1 MTSCETVT
9 SFVRELRYGQVVAKV
24 GSHRL
29 YASELASYIPDSAS
43 PEDSTRLALQYI
55 NTWASDQLFTDV
67 AERELSKSEKN
78 VDSELEDYRHSLLKY
93 RYEQK
98 YVNQRLDTAVTKAQ
112 IEKYYDDHAENFK
125 LSLPIAKA
133 VYMNIS
139 ADSPNLEIIKKKM
152 RSDKPEARIEADSIA
167 FSSAF
172 RYTDFGDRWVDLVKL
187 SREVGTDYGTLLS
200 QVRDGYA
207 ELPDGN
213 DSAQSPVQL
222 HHLARENL
230 PGGCPRNDSLKVSYV
245 TNQPLNFLQSLRIV
259 HEMLYLQKRLVA
271 PHTSYVNVRVELCS
285 VLVYHL
291 TCHPVYYS

>member
-1 MTSCETVT
+1 MTSRINNRPTALCIAVIVLLAMTSCETVT

-67 AERELSKSEKN
+67 AERELSKPEKN

-213 DSAQSPVQL
+213 GNLNIVYFFSLMRAGQTGPVEYFEEQIRDIIL
-222 HHLARENL
+222 STRKQALLSRLERDLIENARNQENF
-230 PGGCPRNDSLKVSYV
+230 VIY
-245 TNQPLNFLQSLRIV
+245 
-259 HEMLYLQKRLVA
+259 
-271 PHTSYVNVRVELCS
+271 
-285 VLVYHL
+285 
-291 TCHPVYYS
+291 

>member
-1 MTSCETVT
+1 MTSRINNRPTALCIAVIVLLAMTSCETVT

-139 ADSPNLEIIKKKM
+139 ADSPNLEIIKKTM

-200 QVRDGYA
+200 QVRDGHA

-213 DSAQSPVQL
+213 GNLNIVYFFSLMRAGQTGPVEYFEEQIRDIIL
-222 HHLARENL
+222 STRKQALLARLERDLIENA
-230 PGGCPRNDSLKVSYV
+230 RN
-245 TNQPLNFLQSLRIV
+245 QENFVI
-259 HEMLYLQKRLVA
+259 Y
-271 PHTSYVNVRVELCS
+271 
-285 VLVYHL
+285 
-291 TCHPVYYS
+291 

>member
-1 MTSCETVT
+1 MTSRINNRPTALCIAVIVLLAMTSCETVT
-9 SFVRELRYGQVVAKV
+9 SFVRELRYGQVVAEV

-213 DSAQSPVQL
+213 GNLNIVYFFSLMRAGQTGPVEYFEEQIRDIIL
-222 HHLARENL
+222 STRKQALLSRLERDLIENARNQENF
-230 PGGCPRNDSLKVSYV
+230 VIY
-245 TNQPLNFLQSLRIV
+245 
-259 HEMLYLQKRLVA
+259 
-271 PHTSYVNVRVELCS
+271 
-285 VLVYHL
+285 
-291 TCHPVYYS
+291 

>member
-1 MTSCETVT
+1 MTSRINNRPTALCIAVIVLLAMTSCETVT

-98 YVNQRLDTAVTKAQ
+98 YVNQRLDTAVTKGQ

-213 DSAQSPVQL
+213 GNLNIVYFFSLMRAGQTGPVEYFEEQIRDIIL
-222 HHLARENL
+222 STRKQALLSRLERDLIENARNQENF
-230 PGGCPRNDSLKVSYV
+230 VIY
-245 TNQPLNFLQSLRIV
+245 
-259 HEMLYLQKRLVA
+259 
-271 PHTSYVNVRVELCS
+271 
-285 VLVYHL
+285 
-291 TCHPVYYS
+291 

>member
-1 MTSCETVT
+1 MTSRINNRPTALCIAVIVLLAMTSCETVT

-213 DSAQSPVQL
+213 GNLNIVYFFSLMRAGQTGPVEYFEEQIRDIIL
-222 HHLARENL
+222 STRKQALLSRLERDLIENAR
-230 PGGCPRNDSLKVSYV
+230 
-245 TNQPLNFLQSLRIV
+245 NQKNFVI
-259 HEMLYLQKRLVA
+259 Y
-271 PHTSYVNVRVELCS
+271 
-285 VLVYHL
+285 
-291 TCHPVYYS
+291 

>member
-1 MTSCETVT
+1 MTSRINNRPTALCIAVIVLLAMTSCETVT

-213 DSAQSPVQL
+213 GNLNIVYFFALMRAGQTGPVEYFEEQIRDIIL
-222 HHLARENL
+222 STRKQALLSRLERDLIENARNQENF
-230 PGGCPRNDSLKVSYV
+230 VIY
-245 TNQPLNFLQSLRIV
+245 
-259 HEMLYLQKRLVA
+259 
-271 PHTSYVNVRVELCS
+271 
-285 VLVYHL
+285 
-291 TCHPVYYS
+291 

>member
-1 MTSCETVT
+1 MIVLLAMTSCETVT

-213 DSAQSPVQL
+213 GNLNIVYFFSLMRAGQTGPVEYFEEQIRDIIL
-222 HHLARENL
+222 STRKQALLSRLERDLIENARNQENF
-230 PGGCPRNDSLKVSYV
+230 VIY
-245 TNQPLNFLQSLRIV
+245 
-259 HEMLYLQKRLVA
+259 
-271 PHTSYVNVRVELCS
+271 
-285 VLVYHL
+285 
-291 TCHPVYYS
+291 

>member
-1 MTSCETVT
+1 MTSRINNRPTALCIAVIVLLAMTSCETVT

-43 PEDSTRLALQYI
+43 PEDSTRLVLQYI

-213 DSAQSPVQL
+213 GNLNIVYFFSLMRAGQTGPVEYFEEQIRDIIL
-222 HHLARENL
+222 STRKQALLSRLERDLIENARNQENF
-230 PGGCPRNDSLKVSYV
+230 VIY
-245 TNQPLNFLQSLRIV
+245 
-259 HEMLYLQKRLVA
+259 
-271 PHTSYVNVRVELCS
+271 
-285 VLVYHL
+285 
-291 TCHPVYYS
+291 

>member
-1 MTSCETVT
+1 MTSRINNRPTALCIAVIVLLAMTSCETVT

-213 DSAQSPVQL
+213 GNLNIVYFFSLMRAGQTGPVEYFEEQIRDIIL
-222 HHLARENL
+222 STRKQALLSRLERDLIENARNQENF
-230 PGGCPRNDSLKVSYV
+230 VIY
-245 TNQPLNFLQSLRIV
+245 
-259 HEMLYLQKRLVA
+259 
-271 PHTSYVNVRVELCS
+271 
-285 VLVYHL
+285 
-291 TCHPVYYS
+291 

>member
-1 MTSCETVT
+1 MTSRINNRPTALCIAVIVLLAMTSCETVT

-152 RSDKPEARIEADSIA
+152 RSDKPEVRIEADSIA
-167 FSSAF
+167 YSSAF

-213 DSAQSPVQL
+213 GNLNIVYFFSLMRAGQTGPVEYFEEQIRDIIL
-222 HHLARENL
+222 STRKQALLSRLERDLIENARNQENF
-230 PGGCPRNDSLKVSYV
+230 VIY
-245 TNQPLNFLQSLRIV
+245 
-259 HEMLYLQKRLVA
+259 
-271 PHTSYVNVRVELCS
+271 
-285 VLVYHL
+285 
-291 TCHPVYYS
+291 

>member
-1 MTSCETVT
+1 MTSRINNRPTALCIAVIVLLAMTSCETVT

-213 DSAQSPVQL
+213 GNLNIVYFFSLMRAGQTGPVEYFEEQIRDIIL
-222 HHLARENL
+222 STRKQALLVRLERDLIENARNQENF
-230 PGGCPRNDSLKVSYV
+230 VIY
-245 TNQPLNFLQSLRIV
+245 
-259 HEMLYLQKRLVA
+259 
-271 PHTSYVNVRVELCS
+271 
-285 VLVYHL
+285 
-291 TCHPVYYS
+291 

>member
-1 MTSCETVT
+1 MTSRINNRPTALFIAVIVLIAMTSCETVT

-213 DSAQSPVQL
+213 GNLNIVYFFSLMRAGQTGPVEYFEEQIRDIIL
-222 HHLARENL
+222 STRKQALLSRLERDLIENARNQENF
-230 PGGCPRNDSLKVSYV
+230 VIY
-245 TNQPLNFLQSLRIV
+245 
-259 HEMLYLQKRLVA
+259 
-271 PHTSYVNVRVELCS
+271 
-285 VLVYHL
+285 
-291 TCHPVYYS
+291 

>member
-1 MTSCETVT
+1 MTSCETIT

-29 YASELASYIPDSAS
+29 YASELAAYIPDSAS

-98 YVNQRLDTAVTKAQ
+98 YVNQRLDTAVTKSQ

-152 RSDKPEARIEADSIA
+152 RSDKPEVRIEADSIA
-167 FSSAF
+167 YSSAF
-172 RYTDFGDRWVDLVKL
+172 RYTDFGDNWVDLVKL
-187 SREVGTDYGTLLS
+187 SREVGTDNGTLLS
-200 QVRDGYA
+200 QVKDGYV

-213 DSAQSPVQL
+213 GNLNIVYFFSLMRAGQTGPVEYFEEQIRDIIL
-222 HHLARENL
+222 STRKQALLARLERDLIENA
-230 PGGCPRNDSLKVSYV
+230 RN
-245 TNQPLNFLQSLRIV
+245 QENFVI
-259 HEMLYLQKRLVA
+259 Y
-271 PHTSYVNVRVELCS
+271 
-285 VLVYHL
+285 
-291 TCHPVYYS
+291 

>member
-1 MTSCETVT
+1 MTSRINNRPTALCIAVIVLLAMTSCETVT

-29 YASELASYIPDSAS
+29 YAFELASYIPDSAS

-213 DSAQSPVQL
+213 GNLNIVYFFSLMRAGQTGPVEYFEEQIRDIIL
-222 HHLARENL
+222 STRKQALLSRLERDLIENARNQENF
-230 PGGCPRNDSLKVSYV
+230 VIY
-245 TNQPLNFLQSLRIV
+245 
-259 HEMLYLQKRLVA
+259 
-271 PHTSYVNVRVELCS
+271 
-285 VLVYHL
+285 
-291 TCHPVYYS
+291 

>member
-213 DSAQSPVQL
+213 GNLNIVYFFSLMRAGQTGPVEYFEEQIRDIIL
-222 HHLARENL
+222 STRKQALLSRLERDLIDNARIHENF
-230 PGGCPRNDSLKVSYV
+230 VIY
-245 TNQPLNFLQSLRIV
+245 
-259 HEMLYLQKRLVA
+259 
-271 PHTSYVNVRVELCS
+271 
-285 VLVYHL
+285 
-291 TCHPVYYS
+291 

>member
-1 MTSCETVT
+1 MTSRTNNRPTALCIAVIVLLAMTSCETVT

-125 LSLPIAKA
+125 LSLPIAKP
-133 VYMNIS
+133 VYMNNS
-139 ADSPNLEIIKKKM
+139 ADPPNLEIVKKKM

-213 DSAQSPVQL
+213 GNLNIVYFFSLMRAGQTGPVEYFEEQIRDIIL
-222 HHLARENL
+222 STRKQALLSRLERDLIENARNQENF
-230 PGGCPRNDSLKVSYV
+230 VIY
-245 TNQPLNFLQSLRIV
+245 
-259 HEMLYLQKRLVA
+259 
-271 PHTSYVNVRVELCS
+271 
-285 VLVYHL
+285 
-291 TCHPVYYS
+291 

>member
-1 MTSCETVT
+1 MTSRINNRPTALCIAVIVLLAMTSCETVT

-213 DSAQSPVQL
+213 GNLNIVYFFSLMRAGETGPVEYFEEQIRDIIL
-222 HHLARENL
+222 STRKQALLSRLERDLIENARNQENF
-230 PGGCPRNDSLKVSYV
+230 VIY
-245 TNQPLNFLQSLRIV
+245 
-259 HEMLYLQKRLVA
+259 
-271 PHTSYVNVRVELCS
+271 
-285 VLVYHL
+285 
-291 TCHPVYYS
+291 

>member
-1 MTSCETVT
+1 MTLRINNRPTALCIAVIVLLAMTSCETVT

-213 DSAQSPVQL
+213 GNLNIVYFFSLMRAGQTGPVEYFEEQIRDIIL
-222 HHLARENL
+222 STRKQALLSRLERDLIENARNQENF
-230 PGGCPRNDSLKVSYV
+230 VIY
-245 TNQPLNFLQSLRIV
+245 
-259 HEMLYLQKRLVA
+259 
-271 PHTSYVNVRVELCS
+271 
-285 VLVYHL
+285 
-291 TCHPVYYS
+291 

>member
-1 MTSCETVT
+1 MTSRINNRPTALCIAVIVLLAMTSCETVT

-213 DSAQSPVQL
+213 GNLNIVYFFSLMRAGQTGPVEYFEEQIRDIIL
-222 HHLARENL
+222 STRKQALLSRLERDLIENARSQENF
-230 PGGCPRNDSLKVSYV
+230 VIY
-245 TNQPLNFLQSLRIV
+245 
-259 HEMLYLQKRLVA
+259 
-271 PHTSYVNVRVELCS
+271 
-285 VLVYHL
+285 
-291 TCHPVYYS
+291 

>member
-1 MTSCETVT
+1 MTSRINNRPTSLFIAVIVLLAMTSCETVT

-213 DSAQSPVQL
+213 GNLNIVYFFSLMRAGQTGPVEYFEEQIRDIIL
-222 HHLARENL
+222 STRKQALLSRLERDLIENARNQENF
-230 PGGCPRNDSLKVSYV
+230 VIY
-245 TNQPLNFLQSLRIV
+245 
-259 HEMLYLQKRLVA
+259 
-271 PHTSYVNVRVELCS
+271 
-285 VLVYHL
+285 
-291 TCHPVYYS
+291 

>member
-1 MTSCETVT
+1 MCIAVIVLLAMTSCETVT

-55 NTWASDQLFTDV
+55 NIWASDQLFTDV

-213 DSAQSPVQL
+213 GNLNIVYFFSLMRAGQTGPVEYFEEQIRDIIL
-222 HHLARENL
+222 STRKQALLSRLERDLIENARNQENF
-230 PGGCPRNDSLKVSYV
+230 VIY
-245 TNQPLNFLQSLRIV
+245 
-259 HEMLYLQKRLVA
+259 
-271 PHTSYVNVRVELCS
+271 
-285 VLVYHL
+285 
-291 TCHPVYYS
+291 

>member
-1 MTSCETVT
+1 MTSRINNRPTALCIAVIVLLAMTSCETVT

-172 RYTDFGDRWVDLVKL
+172 RYTDFGDSWVDLVKL

-200 QVRDGYA
+200 QVKDGYV

-213 DSAQSPVQL
+213 GNLNIVYFFSLMRAGQTGPVEYFEEQIRDIIL
-222 HHLARENL
+222 STRKQALLSRLERDLIENARNQENF
-230 PGGCPRNDSLKVSYV
+230 VIY
-245 TNQPLNFLQSLRIV
+245 
-259 HEMLYLQKRLVA
+259 
-271 PHTSYVNVRVELCS
+271 
-285 VLVYHL
+285 
-291 TCHPVYYS
+291 